1 MNDKPMWVGGRGTNG
16 KLSKGLFRYARNGY
30 IPALELPE
38 QVNSAPERSV
48 PFIPND
54 HIVAL
59 VTDLQNR
66 LNRHIDASKKKDR
79 L

>member
-1 MNDKPMWVGGRGTNG
+1 MTHYREPRPEDFDFPM
-16 KLSKGLFRYARNGY
+16 SESFRCFVD
-30 IPALELPE
+30 PTLERYHYQPKQRASE
-38 QVNSAPERSV
+38 IKAP

-54 HIVAL
+54 HIVVLL
-59 VTDLQNR
+59 VDLENR